1 MVHEGVRRWLQ
12 KVAPRTRRYGSVC
25 TGAFVLASAG
35 LLDGKRVATHW
46 ASCARLA
53 ERFPAVSVD
62 AEALYVVDG
71 KVWTSA
77 GVTTGID
84 MALALVEADLG
95 AATANL
101 IARHFV
107 LYARRPGYQS
117 QFSPM
122 LQAQATADAPFAALI
137 DWMQDHLDRELDV
150 PTLARHAGYSE
161 RSFYRKFTEATGK
174 TPAHFVEDLRL
185 DAARTLLSKGLSLKL
200 IAGRVGLKS
209 SARLGQAF
217 ERRFGMAPV
226 AVPRDAARGREC
238 GASSVPR
245 QLRTL
250 AEAERHAM
258 VPPRCAQVEVTPH
271 WPLTC
276 AAAPMAGPMSVVPAG
291 RCSRTAIAY
300 RGSSR
305 ISSTASRAGWNSTA
319 IGAPCPRRVARS
331 ARHAGDL
338 AGRRMKILPA
348 GEIDHRCSR
357 IRKLPITSAV
367 PAKPAPSQR
376 AALAAS
382 AAPPPEK
389 SNRPN
394 ISATSAAPIVWPSV
408 RAVAMMPPA
417 LPLRSRGTAFIISR
431 LLGAAKMPKP
441 APHSTSRHMMSTV
454 RGIGAAAAPSARRP
468 AVMLV
473 RPIAPSTP
481 A

>member
-1 MVHEGVRRWLQ
+1 MTKIVYFLPMTHKLFILAYDGCQLLDVSGPAAVFGAANDAAEKPAYDLQIVSADGGLVTSNCGVALQSKKIGGQPDTLLVTGGSRGLKAAMMHEGVRSWLQ
-12 KVAPRTRRYGSVC
+12 KVAPHTRRYGSVC
-25 TGAFVLASAG
+25 TGAFVLAAAG

-53 ERFPAVSVD
+53 DRFPALSVD

-122 LQAQATADAPFAALI
+122 LQAQATADAPFASLI

-217 ERRFGMAPV
+217 ERRFGLTPSLFRQMHV
-226 AVPRDAARGREC
+226 DGGEAA
-238 GASSVPR
+238 
-245 QLRTL
+245 
-250 AEAERHAM
+250 
-258 VPPRCAQVEVTPH
+258 
-271 WPLTC
+271 
-276 AAAPMAGPMSVVPAG
+276 
-291 RCSRTAIAY
+291 
-300 RGSSR
+300 
-305 ISSTASRAGWNSTA
+305 
-319 IGAPCPRRVARS
+319 S
-331 ARHAGDL
+331 ARH
-338 AGRRMKILPA
+338 P
-348 GEIDHRCSR
+348 
-357 IRKLPITSAV
+357 
-367 PAKPAPSQR
+367 Q
-376 AALAAS
+376 
-382 AAPPPEK
+382 
-389 SNRPN
+389 
-394 ISATSAAPIVWPSV
+394 
-408 RAVAMMPPA
+408 
-417 LPLRSRGTAFIISR
+417 
-431 LLGAAKMPKP
+431 
-441 APHSTSRHMMSTV
+441 
-454 RGIGAAAAPSARRP
+454 
-468 AVMLV
+468 
-473 RPIAPSTP
+473 
-481 A
+481 